1 MLSLFG
7 QGYEQ
12 IIMFS
17 VFFFS
22 ISVSQA
28 SVVVGGT
35 RVIFDGTKKTTTV
48 SVQNKD
54 NVTNIVQSWLAI
66 VDETSPAKDSFIT
79 TPPLFRLKAG
89 EKGFVRI
96 LRTGKP
102 MPEDRESMLWLNI
115 KGIPATDDVS
125 DKNIVQFAINS
136 RIKLIYRPA
145 ALKNAIPEEFAQ
157 KLQWSNDGRVIK
169 VKNDSPLYMN
179 FSEIFI
185 NGKAV
190 TEAWFVAP
198 YSTIRIPVANASPA
212 GKKEITWSVINDY
225 GMSGPKYKAII
236 Q

>member
-1 MLSLFG
+1 MNRLLCL
-7 QGYEQ
+7 
-12 IIMFS
+12 
-17 VFFFS
+17 VCFFFS

-96 LRTGKP
+96 LHTGKP

-145 ALKNAIPEEFAQ
+145 VLKNAIPEEFAQ
-157 KLQWSNDGRVIK
+157 KLQWSNDGRAIN

-190 TEAWFVAP
+190 PEAWFVAP

>member
-1 MLSLFG
+1 MNRLLCL
-7 QGYEQ
+7 
-12 IIMFS
+12 
-17 VFFFS
+17 VCFFFS

-96 LRTGKP
+96 LHTGKP

-157 KLQWSNDGRVIK
+157 KLQWSNDGRAIN

-190 TEAWFVAP
+190 PEAWFVAP

>member
-1 MLSLFG
+1 MNRLLCL
-7 QGYEQ
+7 
-12 IIMFS
+12 
-17 VFFFS
+17 VCFFFS

-96 LRTGKP
+96 LCTGKP

-190 TEAWFVAP
+190 PEAWFVAP

>member
-1 MLSLFG
+1 MNRLLCL
-7 QGYEQ
+7 
-12 IIMFS
+12 
-17 VFFFS
+17 VCFFFS

-66 VDETSPAKDSFIT
+66 VDETSPAKDSFII

-89 EKGFVRI
+89 EQGFVRI

-157 KLQWSNDGRVIK
+157 KLQWLNDGRAIK

-190 TEAWFVAP
+190 PEAWFVAP

>member
-1 MLSLFG
+1 MNRLLCL
-7 QGYEQ
+7 
-12 IIMFS
+12 
-17 VFFFS
+17 VCFFFS

-145 ALKNAIPEEFAQ
+145 ALK
-157 KLQWSNDGRVIK
+157 KCYSGRICSK
-169 VKNDSPLYMN
+169 TAMVK
-179 FSEIFI
+179 
-185 NGKAV
+185 
-190 TEAWFVAP
+190 
-198 YSTIRIPVANASPA
+198 
-212 GKKEITWSVINDY
+212 
-225 GMSGPKYKAII
+225 
-236 Q
+236 

>member
-1 MLSLFG
+1 MNRLLC
-7 QGYEQ
+7 
-12 IIMFS
+12 I
-17 VFFFS
+17 VCFFLC

-35 RVIFDGTKKTTTV
+35 RVIFDGTQKTTTV

-54 NVTNIVQSWLAI
+54 NVTNIVQSWLSI
-66 VDETSPAKDSFIT
+66 VDEASPAKDSFIT

-89 EKGFVRI
+89 EQGFVRI

-102 MPEDRESMLWLNI
+102 LAEDRESMLWLNI
-115 KGIPATDDVS
+115 KGIPAADDVP
-125 DKNIVQFAINS
+125 DKNMVQFAINS

-145 ALKNAIPEEFAQ
+145 ALKKAIPEDFAE
-157 KLQWSNDGRVIK
+157 KLQWSSDGRGIK

-190 TEAWFVAP
+190 PEAWFVAP
-198 YSTIRIPVANASPA
+198 YSTIKIPVASASSS
-212 GKKEITWSVINDY
+212 GKREVTWSVINDY
-225 GMSGPKYKAII
+225 GMSGPKYKAIL

>member
-1 MLSLFG
+1 MNRLLCLVCFC
-7 QGYEQ
+7 
-12 IIMFS
+12 
-17 VFFFS
+17 FS

-157 KLQWSNDGRVIK
+157 KLQWSNDGRAIK

-190 TEAWFVAP
+190 PESWFVAP

>member
-1 MLSLFG
+1 MNRLLCL
-7 QGYEQ
+7 
-12 IIMFS
+12 
-17 VFFFS
+17 VCFFFS

-54 NVTNIVQSWLAI
+54 NVTNIVKSWLAI

-157 KLQWSNDGRVIK
+157 KLQWSNDGRAIK

-190 TEAWFVAP
+190 PEAWFVAP

>member
-1 MLSLFG
+1 MNRLLCL
-7 QGYEQ
+7 
-12 IIMFS
+12 
-17 VFFFS
+17 VCFFFS

-190 TEAWFVAP
+190 PEAWFVAP

-212 GKKEITWSVINDY
+212 GKKKSHGV
-225 GMSGPKYKAII
+225 
-236 Q
+236 

>member
-1 MLSLFG
+1 MNRLLCL
-7 QGYEQ
+7 
-12 IIMFS
+12 
-17 VFFFS
+17 VCFFFS

-115 KGIPATDDVS
+115 KGVPATDDVS

-190 TEAWFVAP
+190 PEAWFVAP

>member
-115 KGIPATDDVS
+115 KGIPATDD
-125 DKNIVQFAINS
+125 
-136 RIKLIYRPA
+136 
-145 ALKNAIPEEFAQ
+145 
-157 KLQWSNDGRVIK
+157 G
-169 VKNDSPLYMN
+169 
-179 FSEIFI
+179 
-185 NGKAV
+185 
-190 TEAWFVAP
+190 
-198 YSTIRIPVANASPA
+198 
-212 GKKEITWSVINDY
+212 
-225 GMSGPKYKAII
+225 
-236 Q
+236 

>member
-1 MLSLFG
+1 MNRLLCL
-7 QGYEQ
+7 
-12 IIMFS
+12 
-17 VFFFS
+17 VCFFFS
-22 ISVSQA
+22 ISVSQT

-96 LRTGKP
+96 LHTGKP

-157 KLQWSNDGRVIK
+157 KLQWSNDGRAIN

-190 TEAWFVAP
+190 PEAWFVAP

>member
-1 MLSLFG
+1 MNRLLCL
-7 QGYEQ
+7 
-12 IIMFS
+12 
-17 VFFFS
+17 VCFFFS

-157 KLQWSNDGRVIK
+157 KLQWSNDVRAIK

-190 TEAWFVAP
+190 PEAWFVAP

>member
-1 MLSLFG
+1 MNRLLCL
-7 QGYEQ
+7 
-12 IIMFS
+12 
-17 VFFFS
+17 VCFFFS

-115 KGIPATDDVS
+115 KGIPATDNVS

-190 TEAWFVAP
+190 PEAWFVAP

>member
-1 MLSLFG
+1 MRRCCILPVVSLSGTKPYWDRLL
-7 QGYEQ
+7 
-12 IIMFS
+12 
-17 VFFFS
+17 VCFFFS

-115 KGIPATDDVS
+115 KEGAN
-125 DKNIVQFAINS
+125 KF
-136 RIKLIYRPA
+136 LI
-145 ALKNAIPEEFAQ
+145 
-157 KLQWSNDGRVIK
+157 
-169 VKNDSPLYMN
+169 
-179 FSEIFI
+179 
-185 NGKAV
+185 
-190 TEAWFVAP
+190 
-198 YSTIRIPVANASPA
+198 
-212 GKKEITWSVINDY
+212 
-225 GMSGPKYKAII
+225 
-236 Q
+236 

>member
-1 MLSLFG
+1 MNRLLCL
-7 QGYEQ
+7 
-12 IIMFS
+12 
-17 VFFFS
+17 VCFFFS

-157 KLQWSNDGRVIK
+157 KLQWSNDDRAIK

-190 TEAWFVAP
+190 PEAWFVAP

>member
-1 MLSLFG
+1 
-7 QGYEQ
+7 
-12 IIMFS
+12 MFS

-190 TEAWFVAP
+190 PEAWFVAP